1 MEYTTLRNGVRMPML
16 GYGTFQIPAEDTKRC
31 VLEALSVGYRSID
44 TAQGYFNEEGVGA
57 AITECGI
64 PREDLFL
71 TDKVWISNGGY
82 EKARVSIDASLQKL
96 RTDYIDLLLIHQPF
110 NDYYGTWRAMEE
122 AYKAGKIRAIGVSN
136 FMPDRFVD
144 LCGFVDIAPMV
155 NQLEVHVF
163 QQQRAIRPY
172 LEKHG
177 SQLMAWSPLAQGKN
191 DLFTHPI
198 LTEIGARYGKTAAQ
212 VDLRFLI
219 QSGVVVIPKSTRR
232 ERMEENFVLF
242 DFHLTNGEMEQL
254 QGLDLGRSQFID
266 HYAPDVAEMFVGAGN
281 CQK

>member
-1 MEYTTLRNGVRMPML
+1 MEYVTLNNGVKMPKL
-16 GYGTFQIPAEDTKRC
+16 GYGVYQTPPAETERC
-31 VLEALSVGYRSID
+31 VREAIEVGYRSID

-242 DFHLTNGEMEQL
+242 DFHLTDGEMEQL

>member
-16 GYGTFQIPAEDTKRC
+16 GYGTFQIPAEDTKLC

-219 QSGVVVIPKSTRR
+219 QSGMVVIPKSTRR
-232 ERMEENFVLF
+232 ERMEENFALF
-242 DFHLTNGEMEQL
+242 DFHLTDGEMEQL